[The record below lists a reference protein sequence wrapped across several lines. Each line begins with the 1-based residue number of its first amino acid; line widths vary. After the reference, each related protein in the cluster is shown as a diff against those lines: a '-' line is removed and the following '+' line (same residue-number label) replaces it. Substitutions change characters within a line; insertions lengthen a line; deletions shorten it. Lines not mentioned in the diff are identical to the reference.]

1 MENYDFAG
9 KLGEMGKKS
18 SAFVVATVIRTEGS
32 SLAKPGFKVIIQNG
46 SIAYG
51 TLGGACPENV
61 ILDAADSVLKSGQPR
76 VVRVHL
82 EDAGM
87 GLNAMVTKKQDDDI
101 YVETFC
107 GGTLEIYLEPYLP
120 SQKLYIIGQGGRDE
134 IEDYLVM
141 LGKNLNFKVTVIDHA
156 PSLEY
161 KPDNLVKDMDFDLS
175 SLDISSSDFIVVL
188 TKGERDITTLKA
200 LSEKKP
206 AYIGLLA
213 SRKRIKHDFEV
224 LKSDGVSEKFL
235 ASIHTPIGIDINAVS
250 PFEIALSIASEIV
263 RERHSI
269 KVEHELRN

>member
-61 ILDAADSVLKSGQPR
+61 ILDSAENVLKTGQPK
-76 VVRVHL
+76 VIKVHL

-87 GLNAMVTKKQDDDI
+87 GLEAMVSKKQDDDI

-120 SQKLYIIGQGGRDE
+120 SQRLFIIGQGGRDE
-134 IEDYLVM
+134 IEDYLVL
-141 LGKNLNFKVTVIDHA
+141 LGRHLNFKVTVIDHA
-156 PSLEY
+156 PSLENT
-161 KPDNLVKDMDFDLS
+161 PHSLIKDMDFDIS
-175 SLDISSSDFIVVL
+175 TLDLGSSDFVVIL

-200 LSEKKP
+200 LNGKEP

-224 LKSDGVSEKFL
+224 LEEQGIPESFL
-235 ASIHTPIGIDINAVS
+235 KSIHTPIGIDINAVS

-263 RERHSI
+263 NERHKI
-269 KVEHELRN
+269 KVEPGLRN